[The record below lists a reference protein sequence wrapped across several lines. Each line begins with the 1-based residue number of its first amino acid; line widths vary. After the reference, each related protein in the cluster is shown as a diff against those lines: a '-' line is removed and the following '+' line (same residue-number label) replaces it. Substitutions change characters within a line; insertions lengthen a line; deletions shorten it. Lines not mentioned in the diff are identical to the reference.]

1 MDREQIKTILPHRE
15 PMLLVDEIT
24 LDADGAAHGV
34 YRVRGDEWFL
44 QGHFP
49 GNPVV
54 PGVIELEIMAQTCA
68 LLVGDRLQGCTAY
81 YTGVDGARF
90 KRKVRPGDEIQ
101 VTATLTRVKGPF
113 CFAHAQAAVDG
124 QVCCQGDLSFA
135 VEKGR

>member
-15 PMLLVDEIT
+15 PMLLVDEVT
-24 LDADGAAHGV
+24 LEADGTARGV

-54 PGVIELEIMAQTCA
+54 PGVIQLEIMAQACA
-68 LLVGDRLQGCTAY
+68 LLLGEKLAGATAY
-81 YTGVDGARF
+81 YAGIDAVRF
-90 KRKVRPGDEIQ
+90 KRKVRPGEQI
-101 VTATLTRVKGPF
+101 VVSAALTRVKGPF
-113 CFAHAQAAVDG
+113 CFAHAQASVDG
-124 QVCCQGDLSFA
+124 QVCCQGDLTFA